1 MSEVNEM
8 QTRCKQQ
15 LPLFCIGFISFA
27 HKNKKDETITDS
39 IGCLS
44 ADWVL
49 FQ

>member
-1 MSEVNEM
+1 M
-8 QTRCKQQ
+8 QTTIAA
-15 LPLFCIGFISFA
+15 FFA
-27 HKNKKDETITDS
+27 LVLLVLHEKINNDETNTDY

>member
-1 MSEVNEM
+1 MHLPVSNEKK
-8 QTRCKQQ
+8 TTSSYERVS
-15 LPLFCIGFISFA
+15 PLVLHAKI
-27 HKNKKDETITDS
+27 KKDETNTDY

>member
-1 MSEVNEM
+1 MQM
-8 QTRCKQQ
+8 QTKCKQDANNIC
-15 LPLFCIGFISFA
+15 LYFA
-27 HKNKKDETITDS
+27 LVLLVLHAKTKKDETNTDS

>member
-1 MSEVNEM
+1 MHLPVSNEKKN
-8 QTRCKQQ
+8 TSSYERVS
-15 LPLFCIGFISFA
+15 PLVLHAKI
-27 HKNKKDETITDS
+27 KKDEKNTDS